1 MRNTE
6 GTRITKLP
14 EFRTFWASQSLSM
27 LGTAVS
33 RSAVPLL
40 AATVLSATPFQMG
53 LLQSSLT
60 VSFLVLGLPAGAWV
74 DRMRRRP
81 VMIVCDLARALLMTS
96 LVVAALAGRLGFTWL
111 IVVGLLLGAART
123 FYEIAYQSYI
133 PSLVGRDRLVEGNSK
148 LESTA
153 SAAQTAGPA
162 VAGVL
167 VQVGAAAAVSVQ
179 AVSYLF
185 SGLLLLRIRKPEPV
199 AGRAGRGGMGAEIRS
214 GLRFVLGNPLMR
226 AVAGSA
232 ATYNFFYAVQSPLV
246 VLLLVGEAGFSGATA
261 GALMAA
267 GGAGGLLGAATSG
280 WMARRLG
287 QVRVIWL
294 AYLVTIPTVVLL
306 PLTGPGWRVVFFV
319 VPWFTAAYGLVVY
332 NVAQVSF
339 RQAMCPDQLLGRMN
353 ASVRFLIWG
362 IIPFGGLAGGALGE
376 WLGVRG
382 ALLVAAVGMSS
393 GVVWL
398 LCSRLRGMRDIPVDA
413 IAEPY
418 VRSG

>member
-1 MRNTE
+1 M
-6 GTRITKLP
+6 RITKLP

-33 RSAVPLL
+33 RAAVPLL
-40 AATVLSATPFQMG
+40 AATVLSASPFQMG

-96 LVVAALAGRLGFTWL
+96 LAVAALVGRLSLTVL
-111 IVVGLLLGAART
+111 IVVGLLLGVART

-148 LESTA
+148 LESTTSA
-153 SAAQTAGPA
+153 SQTAGPA

-167 VQVGAAAAVSVQ
+167 VQVGAAAGVTVQ

-199 AGRAGRGGMGAEIRS
+199 PERAGTGNMGAEIRS
-214 GLRFVLGNPLMR
+214 GLRFVLRNPLMR

-261 GALMAA
+261 GALMAV

-280 WMARRLG
+280 WISRRVG

-306 PLTGPGWRVVFFV
+306 PLTGTGWRVVFFV

-339 RQAMCPDQLLGRMN
+339 RQAMCPDRMLGRMN

-362 IIPFGGLAGGALGE
+362 IIPFGGLTGGALGE
-376 WLGVRG
+376 WVGVRG
-382 ALLVAAVGMSS
+382 ALSVAAVGMAS
-393 GVVWL
+393 GVLWL
-398 LCSRLRGMRDIPVDA
+398 LCSRLRRMRDIPVDA

-418 VRSG
+418 AKSG